1 MVEVGLPYPD
11 QAPAGA
17 LLCIETS
24 PALVPDKLS
33 WLKMVTLI
41 SKGFPAL
48 IAEVIVGVGA
58 VISRMNCPLVSELCR
73 PWGSRA

>member
-33 WLKMVTLI
+33 WLKIVTATN
-41 SKGFPAL
+41 KGLAAS
-48 IAEVIVGVGA
+48 IVEVIVGVGA
-58 VISRMNCPLVSELCR
+58 VVSKINCLLASELCR